1 MAEIVNTLFGV
12 TPESYRQAQQQQ
24 ADAQALQYAKLDPFQ
39 QANYA
44 IGRGAN
50 MLGGAIGGALG
61 GQDPELQRITMRQQI
76 AGQLDYNN
84 DESMKQGIVALNNAG
99 DPAGAMQLQQILLS
113 QQAKKAAIGKD
124 EAAAQASKAQA
135 NREAK
140 QAIPTDIQVAQ
151 EIAVLQEQ
159 IGQLKDLPAGSE
171 RDAALRLASGKLA
184 ELQRL
189 TTKTGEKPLTPKI
202 QEVGTAVGSGKA
214 VYTYQTADGVQQITF
229 ETGPDGKQ
237 IMMPYNGA
245 VDRTISK
252 TDVKTSNTNVQ
263 ESEFAKKRGALQ
275 ATSLTEASTMAQ
287 SGAQALATIKSM
299 KELDSQGQL
308 FTGPLAGGYVV
319 ATNLL
324 ASLGLLSPTQT
335 NRLTSSEIYDKQAK
349 DLVMQ
354 DLGGKLGAQISDADR
369 KFVEARI
376 PQITTSVKART
387 ELLDKLA
394 EIQRGK
400 ISYYTK
406 MNEHANKF
414 GNLNTFDFAQPYAP
428 PKSGWSITPAK

>member
-39 QANYA
+39 QANYS

-50 MLGGAIGGALG
+50 MLGGVIGGALG
-61 GQDPELQRITMRQQI
+61 GQDPELQRITRRQQI
-76 AGQLDYNN
+76 AGQLDYSN

-113 QQAKKAAIGKD
+113 QQAKRAAIGKD
-124 EAAAQASKAQA
+124 EAAALASKAQA
-135 NREAK
+135 GKEAK
-140 QAIPTDIQVAQ
+140 LSIPTDIQVAQ

-159 IGQLKDLPAGSE
+159 IGQLTNLPAGPE

-184 ELQRL
+184 ELERL
-189 TTKTGEKPLTPKI
+189 TTKPGEKPVAPNIK
-202 QEVGTAVGSGKA
+202 EVGTAVGSGKA

-229 ETGPDGKQ
+229 ETGADGQQ
-237 IMMPYNGA
+237 IMKPYVGP
-245 VDRTISK
+245 VDRT
-252 TDVKTSNTNVQ
+252 TSQTSVSSTNVQ
-263 ESEFAKKRGALQ
+263 ESEFAKKRGGLQ
-275 ATSLTEASTMAQ
+275 ATALTEASTIAQ
-287 SGAQALATIKSM
+287 SGSQALATINSM

-324 ASLGLLSPTQT
+324 ASLGLLSPNQT

-406 MNEHANKF
+406 MNEHANKY
-414 GNLNTFDFAQPYAP
+414 GNLNTFDFGQPYAP